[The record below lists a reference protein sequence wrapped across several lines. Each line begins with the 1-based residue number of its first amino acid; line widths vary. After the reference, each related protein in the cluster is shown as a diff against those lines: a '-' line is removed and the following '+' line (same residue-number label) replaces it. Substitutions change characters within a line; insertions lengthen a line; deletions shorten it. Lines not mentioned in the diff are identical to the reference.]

1 MLGQGSSLIKEEKR
15 YWNNYLCED
24 VEIREPNNFGY
35 CVNCGSIN
43 RYPERL
49 DTITICVDCKR
60 TRLTDARKMDFCY
73 KKWFGEK
80 K

>member
-1 MLGQGSSLIKEEKR
+1 MTKDEKT
-15 YWNNYLCED
+15 YWNNYLKEN

-35 CVNCGSIN
+35 CVICGDSN
-43 RYPERL
+43 RHPERL
-49 DTITICVDCKR
+49 DIITICIDCKK
-60 TRLTDARKMDFCY
+60 TRLSDARKIDLCY